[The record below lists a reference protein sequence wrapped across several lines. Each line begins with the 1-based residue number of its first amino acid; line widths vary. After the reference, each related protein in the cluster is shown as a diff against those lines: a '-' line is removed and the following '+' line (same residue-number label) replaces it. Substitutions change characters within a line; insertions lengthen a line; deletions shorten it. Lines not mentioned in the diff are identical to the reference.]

1 MKEKESEKMSL
12 YMRTLKAV
20 HGAFT
25 NPKAVSP
32 EELAKQRA
40 EMEIFSRLITPTIG
54 VSTKSFKVGEIPC
67 EEISPDFSYREDRII
82 LYCHGGG
89 YTCGGLNYARILASK
104 LSLHTGLKV
113 FSFEYGLAP
122 EHKYPQAIDEAV
134 SVYDYLLN
142 KGYGAKNI
150 VIAGDS
156 AGGNLTLEI
165 CIRLIEQERFLPK
178 ALVLF
183 SPWTD
188 MRAVNPSY
196 ETLKDKDPLLTREYV
211 ESVRSAYTNEGD
223 DFEDP
228 HLSPLLY
235 DFKNMPPVLI
245 QVGSNEILRD
255 DSEKLVKKLTKSGS
269 FARLQI
275 IQGGWHV
282 FQQMPIVK
290 ANKALKDV
298 DKFLKEI

>member
-1 MKEKESEKMSL
+1 
-12 YMRTLKAV
+12 
-20 HGAFT
+20 
-25 NPKAVSP
+25 
-32 EELAKQRA
+32 
-40 EMEIFSRLITPTIG
+40 
-54 VSTKSFKVGEIPC
+54 
-67 EEISPDFSYREDRII
+67 
-82 LYCHGGG
+82 
-89 YTCGGLNYARILASK
+89 
-104 LSLHTGLKV
+104 
-113 FSFEYGLAP
+113 
-122 EHKYPQAIDEAV
+122 
-134 SVYDYLLN
+134 
-142 KGYGAKNI
+142 
-150 VIAGDS
+150 
-156 AGGNLTLEI
+156 
-165 CIRLIEQERFLPK
+165 
-178 ALVLF
+178 
-183 SPWTD
+183 

-255 DSEKLVKKLTKSGS
+255 DSEKLAKKLTKSGS